1 MPVAATDAEHP
12 APPQELNDEEAA
24 IWTSIVN
31 RMPRDYFAPPT
42 FPMLV
47 NLTRHVRLSR
57 LFARQL
63 RDCEAQL
70 SHAHNEQRT
79 QVLRDMLALSRAMA
93 NESRTLAMLCT
104 RLKLTQLYDVSNIH
118 KARRAFLA
126 DERPWDVPNSDDELP
141 Q

>member
-1 MPVAATDAEHP
+1 MSQRTYSENAQNSVGAWHG
-12 APPQELNDEEAA
+12 
-24 IWTSIVN
+24 IVD

-63 RDCEAQL
+63 QALEEQL
-70 SHAHNEQRT
+70 PHANNEERS
-79 QVLRDMLALSRAMA
+79 QVLRDLMTLSRAQS
-93 NESRTLAMLCT
+93 NESRTIAMLCT
-104 RLKLTQLYDVSNIH
+104 RLKLTQLYDASNINR
-118 KARRAFLA
+118 ARRAFLT
-126 DERPWDVPNSDDELP
+126 DERPWDVPNSDEGELP